1 MPQTLPFDQEMEDA
15 IQLENEEENM
25 ENELPWYIIS
35 HKRTFNKVQDIQI
48 QIMTWT
54 TVIITP
60 LILVFNMMD
69 ESLPP
74 EKQANL
80 SERLLWLVWLNDI
93 SWCIEIIL
101 KFFTSTP
108 TAHTF
113 KEISL
118 DYIKGFFFFDILA
131 TLPPMIFL

>member
-1 MPQTLPFDQEMEDA
+1 MDQEMEDA
-15 IQLENEEENM
+15 IQLVNEENHES
-25 ENELPWYIIS
+25 ELPWYIIS
-35 HKRTFNKVQDIQI
+35 HKRNFNKVQDIQI

-60 LILVFNMMD
+60 LIVVFNMMD
-69 ESLPP
+69 GSLPP

-80 SERLLWLVWLNDI
+80 SSRLLWLVWLNDI

-118 DYIKGFFFFDILA
+118 DYLKGFFLFDILA
-131 TLPPMIFL
+131 TLPPMLTL